1 MEKKRQRKQS
11 RTEAFFISSNLIAGD
26 FDAVRSSN

>member
-1 MEKKRQRKQS
+1 MKKKQRNKQT
-11 RTEAFFISSNLIAGD
+11 RTEAFLISSNLIADD

>member
-1 MEKKRQRKQS
+1 MEKKHRQKPATTQ
-11 RTEAFFISSNLIAGD
+11 AFFISSSLISDD

>member
-1 MEKKRQRKQS
+1 MKKKQRNKQT
-11 RTEAFFISSNLIAGD
+11 RTEAFFISSNLIADD